1 VKQWRQTTLAEYQ
14 NSEKLI
20 SLLESINDWI
30 DPSTN
35 FETFFNVLWNLDTAV
50 GYGLDV
56 WGRILVI
63 PRRLTVTV
71 GSFFGFQEAGDRTGF
86 NQDSFWTGEAAG
98 EAVYILTDPVY
109 RLLLFAKAAYNITN
123 GSVPAINAIMMNLF
137 PNRGNAWVTDAV
149 LGQSG
154 FFGFQEAGDRTGFN
168 QESFGDLYAGW
179 DVMTISYIFTFPLQ
193 PFEKAIIQSGVL
205 PKPTGVRASWLY
217 F

>member
-1 VKQWRQTTLAEYQ
+1 MKNWRATTLAEYQ

-63 PRRLTVTV
+63 PRRLTITV
-71 GSFFGFQEAGDRTGF
+71 GS
-86 NQDSFWTGEAAG
+86 
-98 EAVYILTDPVY
+98 
-109 RLLLFAKAAYNITN
+109 
-123 GSVPAINAIMMNLF
+123 
-137 PNRGNAWVTDAV
+137 
-149 LGQSG
+149 

-179 DVMTISYIFTFPLQ
+179 DVMTISYIFTFPLE
-193 PFEKAIIQSGVL
+193 PFEKAIVQSGVL